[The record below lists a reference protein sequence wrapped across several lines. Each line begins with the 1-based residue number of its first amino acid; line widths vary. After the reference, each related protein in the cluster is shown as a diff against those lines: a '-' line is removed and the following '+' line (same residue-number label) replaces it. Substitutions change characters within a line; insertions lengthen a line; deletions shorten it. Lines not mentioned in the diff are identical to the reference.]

1 MKFLLAGSDGLCVG
15 AAILFPIL
23 ANAAVYTAAWAEAQL
38 AKRQTQHQRGEPMR
52 YLLAGSSF
60 VAGLCVGAA
69 ILLPI
74 LAHAS
79 EYTAVGRDSSGE
91 MVLVEFDETDKAGNL
106 SGLMWRRLEVLE
118 VDGKWCGKGRA
129 NFEGVKV
136 EVVK

>member
-1 MKFLLAGSDGLCVG
+1 MKF
-15 AAILFPIL
+15 
-23 ANAAVYTAAWAEAQL
+23 
-38 AKRQTQHQRGEPMR
+38 
-52 YLLAGSSF
+52 LLAGSSF

-74 LAHAS
+74 IAHAA
-79 EYTAVGRDSSGE
+79 EYTAVGRDTQGE
-91 MVLVEFDETDKAGNL
+91 MVLVEFDETDRNGKLAGV
-106 SGLMWRRLEVLE
+106 MWRRLEVLA